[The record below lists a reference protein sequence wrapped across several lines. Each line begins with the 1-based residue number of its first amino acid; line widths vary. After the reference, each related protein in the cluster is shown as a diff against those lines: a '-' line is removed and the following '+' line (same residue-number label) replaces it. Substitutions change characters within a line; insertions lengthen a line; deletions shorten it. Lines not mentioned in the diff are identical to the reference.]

1 MKRVFLAIAICSL
14 FLSAVS
20 AQENF
25 PAVTIKSASGKDA
38 DFSKLMTQSGDT
50 AIIVSFWATWCV
62 PCITELDNIN
72 DQYKEWQAAT
82 PFKLLAISIDD
93 SRTSQRVRP
102 FVKGKGWVFDV
113 YIDVNHDLKRAL
125 NINDVPHILVI
136 KNNRV
141 VYQHTGYIAGN
152 EDELFAKIKAL

>member
-1 MKRVFLAIAICSL
+1 MKKVLLTVLVWCCYLVSL
-14 FLSAVS
+14 Q

-25 PAVTIKSASGKDA
+25 PAVTIKSTSGKEA

-50 AIIVSFWATWCV
+50 VIIVSFWATWCV

-72 DQYKEWQAAT
+72 DQYKEWQAAK
-82 PFKLLAISIDD
+82 PFKLVAVSIDD

-113 YIDVNHDLKRAL
+113 YLDVNHDLKRAL

-152 EDELFAKIKAL
+152 EDELFEKIKAL